1 MTADDLI
8 SLHNDFGCVKH
19 VAKMTSDAWQSRQ
32 NDVGCVK
39 KLLKSHQMREQ
50 VTKIMSDMRKISL
63 KCHRIREKVTQLV
76 SRETTANLGREHP
89 WGMSPMRPHK
99 TPQYFGNETNVLL
112 SREHPWATN
121 AKRRE
126 RRHNKRSI
134 HGPWPRGGGRPLYGI
149 RPYTIWLFCY
159 TLAFFATPICF
170 ECVSGPLCSNY
181 SYFSASVYFIS
192 CLFGYFLTQS

>member
-1 MTADDLI
+1 MCEKASERMSGAWKNCQIDI
-8 SLHNDFGCVKH
+8 GCVKH
-19 VAKMTSDAWQSRQ
+19 VAKMTSDVWQSRQ

-63 KCHRIREKVTQLV
+63 KCHRIREKDTQLV

-99 TPQYFGNETNVLL
+99 TPQYFGNETNVLF

-134 HGPWPRGGGRPLYGI
+134 HGPWPRGGVD
-149 RPYTIWLFCY
+149 
-159 TLAFFATPICF
+159 LAMEFDRIVVLRKQCEELRQENQPKR
-170 ECVSGPLCSNY
+170 LCHLQHPARGGLSSN
-181 SYFSASVYFIS
+181 V
-192 CLFGYFLTQS
+192 CLL